1 MPERLSAPKI
11 HGFSAVMPWHELCVG
26 KGWAERGTNME
37 AIMRIKKILA
47 PTDLSKRSMAGVR
60 AAIELAK
67 KSDAEVTVYHVL
79 RLDEF
84 MRFDLTRA
92 RPLML
97 EKLIA
102 KCRAEL
108 DALLA
113 CGLPDLKPLSGVKTA
128 VELGVPCKNIV
139 DKAERDGMDMI
150 VMSTHGRSGL
160 AHVFTGSV
168 TESVVRHAPC
178 AVLSI
183 RPAAAD
189 KAAAAA

>member
-1 MPERLSAPKI
+1 ME
-11 HGFSAVMPWHELCVG
+11 GVM
-26 KGWAERGTNME
+26 K
-37 AIMRIKKILA
+37 IKKILA

-67 KSDAEVTVYHVL
+67 KSEADVTVYHVL
-79 RLDEF
+79 CLDEF
-84 MRFDLTRA
+84 IRFELTRA

-97 EKLIA
+97 EKLIG

-113 CGLPDLKPLSGVKTA
+113 CELPDLKPLCGVKTA
-128 VELGVPCKNIV
+128 VELGVPDKNII
-139 DKAERDGMDMI
+139 DKAKRDEADMI

-168 TESVVRHAPC
+168 TEAVVRHAPC

-183 RPAAAD
+183 RPEPAD
-189 KAAAAA
+189 KAVVAA